1 MLFWYSVKKKMNKR
15 VYRKQQRFAFENKLR
30 RQERWDR
37 RSNMLY
43 RALFLIVVLLM
54 TTAFVTPS
62 SIGSSDVPPE
72 SPVYNMS
79 EEVERSYKK
88 QEVLD
93 DFSRRINSYA
103 KEEIMCLAQNIYHE
117 ARNDM
122 LAGQFAVADVVLNR
136 VDDKRFPNTICE
148 VVKDGPVHESAQ
160 TKLTEDPNDAI
171 YYPVKHKC
179 QFSWYCDGEDDDT
192 HEELAWRQAT
202 TIAYM
207 ILGNLTFRGITEGST
222 HYHAT
227 YVNPRWAKTKYPVGR
242 IGKHKF
248 YRWL

>member
-1 MLFWYSVKKKMNKR
+1 MLYWYSMKKSLNPRLLKKQYRIANAKR
-15 VYRKQQRFAFENKLR
+15 EKRNT
-30 RQERWDR
+30 
-37 RSNMLY
+37 MIY
-43 RALFLIVVLLM
+43 RALFLIIVLLM
-54 TTAFVTPS
+54 TSAFVNPV
-62 SIGSSDVPPE
+62 SIGSYDDQAKQYP
-72 SPVYNMS
+72 MK
-79 EEVERSYKK
+79 EEVKQTYQK
-88 QEVLD
+88 QEMMDEISKRL
-93 DFSRRINSYA
+93 NSYS
-103 KEEIMCLAQNIYHE
+103 KEEIDCLAQNIYHE

-136 VDDKRFPNTICE
+136 VDDKRFPNTICG
-148 VVKDGPVHESAQ
+148 VVKEGPVYESWE
-160 TKLTEDPNDAI
+160 TRKTEDPNDAI

-179 QFSWYCDGEDDDT
+179 QFSWYCDGQDDNT
-192 HEELAWRQAT
+192 NEELAWRQAN

-227 YVNPRWAKTKYPVGR
+227 YVNPRWAKTKYPIGR

>member
-1 MLFWYSVKKKMNKR
+1 MLFWYSMKKKVNQRLYK
-15 VYRKQQRFAFENKLR
+15 KQQRLNSQRWKIR
-30 RQERWDR
+30 RIKIFR
-37 RSNMLY
+37 L
-43 RALFLIVVLLM
+43 ALLSVILLLAA
-54 TTAFVTPS
+54 TVFNAGPLGS
-62 SIGSSDVPPE
+62 SSDVAQPNKIQVSDIALTVVE
-72 SPVYNMS
+72 KQK
-79 EEVERSYKK
+79 EELEEKNEYT
-88 QEVLD
+88 
-93 DFSRRINSYA
+93 RRIKSYA
-103 KEEIMCLAQNIYHE
+103 LEEIDCLAQNIYHE

-148 VVKDGPVHESAQ
+148 VVKEGPVYESAKTRL
-160 TKLTEDPNDAI
+160 TKDPNDAI
-171 YYPVKHKC
+171 YYPVKNKC
-179 QFSWYCDGEDDDT
+179 QFSWYCDGADDRT
-192 HEELAWRQAT
+192 NEELAWRQAN

-207 ILGNLTFRGITEGST
+207 ILGSLTFRGITEGST

>member
-1 MLFWYSVKKKMNKR
+1 MLYWYSVKRTMNKR
-15 VYRKQQRFAFENKLR
+15 LYRKQQKLIFQKREER
-30 RQERWDR
+30 RGRT
-37 RSNMLY
+37 SIMLY
-43 RALFLIVVLLM
+43 RALLLIVVLLL
-54 TTAFVTPS
+54 TTAFITPA
-62 SIGSSDVPPE
+62 SIGSSDIVE
-72 SPVYNMS
+72 NHNVYDMS
-79 EEVERSYKK
+79 NEVEKAYKK
-88 QEVLD
+88 QDALD
-93 DFSRRINSYA
+93 EFSRRINSYA
-103 KEEIMCLAQNIYHE
+103 SEEILCLAQNIYHE

-136 VDDKRFPNTICE
+136 VDDKRFPNTICG
-148 VVKDGPVHESAQ
+148 VVKEGPVYESWE
-160 TKLTEDPNDAI
+160 TRKTEDPNDAI

-179 QFSWYCDGEDDDT
+179 QFSWYCDGQDDDT
-192 HEELAWRQAT
+192 HEELAWRQAN

-227 YVNPRWAKTKYPVGR
+227 YVNPRWAKTKYPIGR